1 MTTALDSYT
10 IVSLTQRWVLLYG
23 AWYRE
28 AWVEDAA
35 GVLRF
40 VAILDDELN

>member
-1 MTTALDSYT
+1 MTSTLDTYR
-10 IVSLTQRWVLLYG
+10 ILQLTQHWVLLDG

-35 GVLRF
+35 GVVRF